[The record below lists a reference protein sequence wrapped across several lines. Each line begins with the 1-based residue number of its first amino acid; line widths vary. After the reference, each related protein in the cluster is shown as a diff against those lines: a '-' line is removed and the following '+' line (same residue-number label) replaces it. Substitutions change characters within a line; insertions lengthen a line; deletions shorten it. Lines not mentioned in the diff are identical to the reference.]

1 VTELLLSVAIVAS
14 LACPL
19 HMLWHSRR
27 HRGPA
32 PADDVR
38 ARQRA
43 VTEELARRTS
53 AGREAHDRP
62 SLQA

>member
-1 VTELLLSVAIVAS
+1 MTELLLIVAIVAS

-27 HRGPA
+27 HRAAA

-43 VTEELARRTS
+43 VMEELARRAS
-53 AGREAHDRP
+53 AGEPEDRP
-62 SLQA
+62 SLRT